1 MNCNFI
7 GVRNTVDGFGQAGGI
22 GDRELPPQKP
32 DMRVRLTRGDCR
44 RGIVMVVMM
53 RVRMGM
59 RVRAIGVRMPTSG
72 HDEHRRQHAKH
83 EQPSE
88 TEFSS
93 SPAKSQNEF
102 PIKIRVADLTR
113 HKQGLAT
120 SCVQIG

>member
-1 MNCNFI
+1 MVRNFI
-7 GVRNTVDGFGQAGGI
+7 GVRSMVDGFGQAGRI

-32 DMRVRLTRGDCR
+32 DMRVGLPRSDR
-44 RGIVMVVMM
+44 RMGIVTVMM

-59 RVRAIGVRMPTSG
+59 RVLAIGVRMPTSG

-102 PIKIRVADLTR
+102 PIKIREADLTR
-113 HKQGLAT
+113 PKLGPAT
-120 SCVQIG
+120 QCVQIG